1 VSEALEVIGCLAA
14 AGALST
20 SLLVSDARIRVAGLA
35 LAGLLAGA
43 LIAGQGWDDI
53 QNLRDHQIEFAGVIL
68 AGLAVLAIGA
78 AAMLRWP
85 ILLPLLA
92 VAALPFRVRL
102 HVAGGEA
109 VNLLVPLYAVIGAG
123 VLATVAATVRGETRL
138 RRLPKPLV
146 LALVLVICLYA
157 LQTIYSED
165 VAFAARNVGFFL
177 IPFAILFSLL
187 AEATWDRRLLRL
199 AFAVLLVEGLILAVI
214 GIGQFADQHIFWNG
228 KLEASN
234 DFHFYFRVNSLFWD
248 PNIFGRYLVLAI
260 LLGTTALLW
269 TAGTRLA
276 LALAVAVAIVFA
288 GLLFAFSQTSFIAL
302 FIGLAVLAAL
312 RWSVRWVAI
321 ATPVALAA
329 IVVGVLFIAGGSNES
344 TRNVTEGHSS
354 LVSGGLKLARH
365 RPLYG
370 YGSASFSKAFAS
382 AEHVNPGDTTISHT
396 EPVTVAAEQGVIGI
410 AGYLV
415 LLAAALWTVFSGMR
429 SIAPGLGAPFRSLAE
444 GNRVE
449 LAPARIGIAAAFAA
463 LLVHTIGYAAYLT
476 DPLTWAL
483 LAVAGVLAAEA
494 GVGDWPRSRG
504 ASSSAKRVAP
514 AAHPRGSGVPSGGPS
529 RQSGT

>member
-1 VSEALEVIGCLAA
+1 VSEALEIIGCLAA
-14 AGALST
+14 AGALSV
-20 SLLVSDARIRVAGLA
+20 SFLVSDARIRVAGLLLAIA
-35 LAGLLAGA
+35 LAAA

-53 QNLRDHQIEFAGVIL
+53 QNLRDHHLAFAGAIAGGVI
-68 AGLAVLAIGA
+68 VLVAGA

-85 ILLPLLA
+85 VLLPLLV

-123 VLATVAATVRGETRL
+123 VLATVVATVRGETRL

-157 LQTIYSED
+157 LQTIYSDD

-187 AEATWDRRLLRL
+187 AEATWDRRLLTL
-199 AFAVLLVEGLILAVI
+199 AFAVLLAEGVILALI
-214 GIGQFADQHIFWNG
+214 GIGQFADQHIYWNG

-248 PNIFGRYLVLAI
+248 PNIFGRYLMLTI
-260 LLGTTALLW
+260 LTALSALLW
-269 TAGTRLA
+269 AANRA
-276 LALAVAVAIVFA
+276 LALVLVGVVAIAFA
-288 GLLFAFSQTSFIAL
+288 GLVFAFSQTSFIAL
-302 FIGLAVLAAL
+302 FVGLAVLAGL
-312 RWSVRWVAI
+312 RWSVRWAI
-321 ATPVALAA
+321 VGTPLALAA
-329 IVVGVLFIAGGSNES
+329 IVVGVLFLAGGSNES

-354 LVSGGLKLARH
+354 LVSGGLKLAKH

-382 AEHVNPGDTTISHT
+382 AENVRAGDTTISHT
-396 EPVTVAAEQGVIGI
+396 EPVTVAAEQGVVGV
-410 AGYLV
+410 AGYLT
-415 LLAAALWTVFSGMR
+415 LLAAALWTAFSGMR
-429 SIAPGLGAPFRSLAE
+429 SIAPGFGAPFRWLGDGKRAE
-444 GNRVE
+444 LV
-449 LAPARIGIAAAFAA
+449 PARIGIAAAFSA
-463 LLVHTIGYAAYLT
+463 LLIHTIGYAAYLT

-483 LAVAGVLAAEA
+483 LAVGGVLAAEVGA
-494 GVGDWPRSRG
+494 GEWPRQSDQHESRPLAAASRSRG
-504 ASSSAKRVAP
+504 AARRSEVERP
-514 AAHPRGSGVPSGGPS
+514 GG
-529 RQSGT
+529 R